1 MKKPTI
7 YTYRRA
13 FQIFVAIAFIV
24 IPYMNRSRYSFV
36 YGNFFSFHMF
46 GIPLADPLAVLQL
59 TVKNL
64 NWPTLD
70 NTIGTILPLILAFAL
85 GTVFCS
91 WICPYGLFSEWAQK
105 LRSKM
110 MPKGSIGLSLNKPGF
125 NFKLAVF
132 VLGFIGF
139 LIFSTTPILNQLS
152 TAAWYARFFQY
163 YFGQD
168 FISLCYL
175 FLFGLLFVEFLA
187 GKRFWCRYIC
197 PQSILI
203 ILTKLLNKNRM
214 KVGFAEDKCICKPG
228 YEKCEPACTLSLN
241 PKMVGGHI
249 ETECTNCSDC
259 IVACNKMG
267 KALQFEFAP
276 EGTPSKFKEMIS
288 YLPDRRVFIRTLV
301 GICLIIGL
309 GYGGY
314 TAVKD
319 FEWKKQSQKIAH
331 PLLTNKTISWES
343 GQADY
348 YELLDDGTLICI
360 GGIWPETGFKGWKWE
375 PLDKNGSFKIIPDER
390 QPEIFTEI
398 IFKDK
403 IKGGTSFSIAHTGGG
418 IGGEMDKSTISSYK
432 DIKTDHRQTAIR
444 VNARAF
450 ITRYAKET
458 YVMSILVDDTY
469 GVIKKIPMTGKLADD
484 SVMLTNAKMWRNN
497 PDIIVSEGNK
507 PDELPIKT
515 TLEIRYHSG
524 EVELATFKTKIII
537 NNTQEI
543 YEDLWF

>member
-24 IPYMNRSRYSFV
+24 IPYLNRSRYSFV

-70 NTIGTILPLILAFAL
+70 NTIGTILPLILAFIL

-91 WICPYGLFSEWAQK
+91 WICPYGLLSEWTQK
-105 LRSKM
+105 LRSKVL
-110 MPKGSIGLSLNKPGF
+110 PKDSIGLGLNKPGF

-132 VLGFIGF
+132 ILGFFGF

-168 FISLCYL
+168 VISLC
-175 FLFGLLFVEFLA
+175 FLFFLGLLLAEFLA
-187 GKRFWCRYIC
+187 GRRFWCRYIC

-214 KVGFAEDKCICKPG
+214 KVAFADDKCICKPG

-241 PKMVGGHI
+241 PKRVGGPI
-249 ETECTNCSDC
+249 ETECNNCSDC
-259 IVACNKMG
+259 IVACAKMG
-267 KALQFEFAP
+267 SALQFEFVPA
-276 EGTPSKFKEMIS
+276 GTPSKLKQVIS
-288 YLPDRRVFIRTLV
+288 YLPDRLVFIRAIGGL
-301 GICLIIGL
+301 LILLGL

-314 TAVKD
+314 ATLKSVNWQ
-319 FEWKKQSQKIAH
+319 ERPQKISH

-343 GQADY
+343 GRSDY
-348 YELLDDGTLICI
+348 FELLDDGTVICV
-360 GGIWPETGFKGWKWE
+360 GGQWPETGFKGWKWQ
-375 PLDKNGSFKIIPDER
+375 PLDANGSFKIIPDGKR
-390 QPEIFTEI
+390 PEIYSDIT
-398 IFKDK
+398 FKDR
-403 IKGGTSFSIAHTGGG
+403 IADGAAFSITHVGGG
-418 IGGEMDKSTISSYK
+418 IGGEFEKSTISSYK
-432 DIKTDHRQTAIR
+432 DLKFNHRQTAVR

-458 YVMSILVDDTY
+458 YVMSILVDDTN
-469 GVIKKIPMTGKLADD
+469 GVIKRIPMTGKLAGD

-497 PDIIVSEGNK
+497 PDIIVSEGDR
-507 PDELPIKT
+507 PAVLPITT
-515 TLEIRYHSG
+515 TLKIHYHSG
-524 EVELATFKTKIII
+524 EVETAMFKTKTII
-537 NNTQEI
+537 NNSLEI